1 MSRFKAIIFDFDGI
15 ISESLGVKT
24 EAFAELYRPYGK
36 EIEEKV
42 RQHHEA
48 NGGISRFEK
57 FRIYQK
63 EYLGV
68 EVTEDKVAD
77 LAKRFSEL
85 VLDKVVAA
93 PYVTGVDSFIKERYQ
108 EFDFFISTG
117 TPTEEV
123 EIVLQRKGIRH
134 CFKEVHGS
142 PEKKPEHVKG
152 ILTRY
157 GYNND
162 EVVFIGDAP
171 TDVDAARV
179 NNIEF
184 IGRYT
189 TSDVIKSVKNQ
200 VTDFASFN
208 EYLETL

>member
-24 EAFAELYRPYGK
+24 EAFAELYRPFGK

-48 NGGISRFEK
+48 NGGVSRFEK

-68 EVTEDKVAD
+68 EVDEEKVAE
-77 LAKRFSEL
+77 LARQFSEL
-85 VLDKVVAA
+85 VLEKVVAA
-93 PYVTGVDSFIKERYQ
+93 PYVTGIDSFIKERYQ

-123 EIVLQRKGIRH
+123 ETVLQRKGIRH

-142 PEKKPEHVKG
+142 PEKKPDHVKG

-171 TDVDAARV
+171 TDVEAARV
-179 NNIEF
+179 NNIDF

-189 TSDVIKSVKNQ
+189 TSDVIKSEKNQ
-200 VTDFASFN
+200 VTDFVSFN